1 MNRILLFSIIFSTFS
16 ICSYCQSVEETYLQL
31 IKISNKNDFTH
42 IFRSADS
49 ISKLDVEDYKFFRLY
64 LDRKIDLNF
73 HHKRI
78 LFYFK
83 SNSVQLDF
91 LIRNDSILFEA
102 IKSGNK
108 NLLNYTYDTSQISIF
123 IEQRNKLYGAKKSF
137 NDLKKEII
145 ISESFAMYCGDA
157 LPLTDKG
164 KKIIGMVNDEEIEEF
179 RNMTQSFSP
188 EIQAYGVVGLEMLKR
203 NDFELSDHDN
213 WVIKYIRKRNAE
225 VISCSGCFDG
235 IVSKIYSIN

>member
-1 MNRILLFSIIFSTFS
+1 MNRILLFSIVFATFS

-31 IKISNKNDFTH
+31 IKISNKNDFTD
-42 IFRSADS
+42 IFRSVDS
-49 ISKLDVEDYKFFRLY
+49 ISKLDLENYKFFCLY
-64 LDRKIDLNF
+64 LDRKIDLNYQ
-73 HHKRI
+73 HKRI

-83 SNSVQLDF
+83 SSSFQLDF

-102 IKSGNK
+102 IKAGNK
-108 NLLNYTYDTSQISIF
+108 NLVTYVYDTNQISIF
-123 IEQRNKLYGAKKSF
+123 VEERNKLYGAKKSVS
-137 NDLKKEII
+137 DLKKELLF
-145 ISESFAMYCGDA
+145 SESFAMYCGDA

-164 KKIIGMVNDEEIEEF
+164 KKIINMVNDEEIEEF

-203 NDFELSDHDN
+203 KDFELSDYDI
-213 WVIKYIRKRNAE
+213 WVVKYLRKRNAE

-235 IVSKIYSIN
+235 IVSKIYSVN